1 MSGAETLVDQ
11 KLENSKINACDVVLI
26 PEIDN
31 AQMPCLTTNQ
41 PKESTNLKRV
51 KVTSKK
57 DQDFPVISIDT
68 QDTLFKNLTNQLQG
82 NGISLSSLF
91 KVQGTSGPPDKQDK
105 SSFGRKEQNSHSGTI
120 LQLFCNSV
128 AYIKLANPR
137 KKTSVA
143 IKRKIIANPAH
154 TQKKTQRF
162 CKHFRKISDKS
173 QKS

>member
-1 MSGAETLVDQ
+1 
-11 KLENSKINACDVVLI
+11 
-26 PEIDN
+26 
-31 AQMPCLTTNQ
+31 MPCLTTNQ

-82 NGISLSSLF
+82 NEISLKSLF

-128 AYIKLANPR
+128 AYIKLANPH
-137 KKTSVA
+137 KKTSVT

-154 TQKKTQRF
+154 TQKKTRD
-162 CKHFRKISDKS
+162 CKHFWKISDKS